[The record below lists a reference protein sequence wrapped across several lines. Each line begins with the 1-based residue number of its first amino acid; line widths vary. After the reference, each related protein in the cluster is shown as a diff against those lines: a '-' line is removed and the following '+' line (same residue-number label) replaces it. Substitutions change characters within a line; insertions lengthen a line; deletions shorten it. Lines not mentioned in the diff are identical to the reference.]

1 MLYLAATDGHAVGDL
16 DDGPWLDW
24 FVLRE
29 GLTLIDSVE
38 SRSAVYHAVKRR
50 IPEGT
55 ALLVAPLADDPKS
68 KGMAPGAKAWL
79 EGRPTR

>member
-1 MLYLAATDGHAVGDL
+1 MLYLAATDGHVVEDL
-16 DDGPWLDW
+16 DGGPWLDW
-24 FVLRE
+24 FVLCE

-55 ALLVAPLADDPKS
+55 ALLVAPLADDPKF
-68 KGMAPGAKAWL
+68 KGMASGAKAWL